1 MTPRLFFLA
10 GPALACEKICERNFF
25 APTTAGSLRLDQS
38 LWFVQRIFFAK
49 RLVKFQKTITIITN
63 KD

>member
-10 GPALACEKICERNFF
+10 GVGRACEKICERNFF
-25 APTTAGSLRLDQS
+25 APTTTGSSRLDQS
-38 LWFVQRIFFAK
+38 FRFVQRIFFGK
-49 RLVKFQKTITIITN
+49 RLVKFQKTITIVTN